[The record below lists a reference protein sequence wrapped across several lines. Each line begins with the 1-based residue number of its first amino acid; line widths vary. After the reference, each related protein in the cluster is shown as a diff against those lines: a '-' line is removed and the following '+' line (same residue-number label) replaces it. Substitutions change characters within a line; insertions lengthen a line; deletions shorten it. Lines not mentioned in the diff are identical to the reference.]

1 MKYTSEI
8 IVKIP
13 LEEFIKKLNNHDN
26 MKYWQRGLT
35 SYEHLSGSPGKI
47 GAKMQ
52 LNYKFGKRNMSLI
65 ETIVDIELPYKLFL
79 NYDAP
84 GMHNIQQN
92 TFEET
97 KEGHTKWVSKSE
109 FIATNFKMRML
120 TLLMPN
126 TFKKQSMKYL
136 IDFKNFAEN
145 NTTILDA

>member
-8 IVKIP
+8 IIKVS
-13 LEEFIKKLNNHDN
+13 LDEFIKKLDNYDN
-26 MKYWQRGLT
+26 MKYWHRGLT
-35 SYEHLSGSPGKI
+35 SYEHISGNPGKVGVKI
-47 GAKMQ
+47 Q

-65 ETIVDIELPYKLFL
+65 ETIVDIELPHKLFL

-97 KEGHTKWVSKSE
+97 KEGYAKWISKNE

-136 IDFKNFAEN
+136 TDFKNFAEKGI
-145 NTTILDA
+145 TVLDA

>member
-1 MKYTSEI
+1 MKYSSEI
-8 IVKIP
+8 IIKVP
-13 LEEFIKKLNNHDN
+13 LDEFIKKLDNHDN
-26 MKYWQRGLT
+26 MKFWQRGLT
-35 SYEHLSGSPGKI
+35 SYEHLSGNPGKI
-47 GAKMQ
+47 GAKIQ

-65 ETIVDIELPYKLFL
+65 ETIVDIDLPNKLFF

-97 KEGHTKWVSKSE
+97 NDGYTKWVSKSE

-136 IDFKNFAEN
+136 TDFKNFAEN
-145 NTTILDA
+145 GTTVLDA

>member
-8 IVKIP
+8 TVKIP
-13 LEEFIKKLNNHDN
+13 LEEFIKKLDNHDN
-26 MKYWQRGLT
+26 MKHWQRGLT
-35 SYEHLSGSPGKI
+35 SYEHLSGSPGKV

-65 ETIVDIELPYKLFL
+65 ETIVDIKLPHKMFL

-97 KEGHTKWVSKSE
+97 KEGYTKWTSKSE

-145 NTTILDA
+145 NITVLDA

>member
-8 IVKIP
+8 TVKIP
-13 LEEFIKKLNNHDN
+13 LEEFIKKLDNHDN
-26 MKYWQRGLT
+26 MKHWQRGLT

-52 LNYKFGKRNMSLI
+52 LNYKFGKRKMSLV
-65 ETIVDIELPYKLFL
+65 ETIVDVELPTKMFL

-97 KEGHTKWVSKSE
+97 KEGYTKWVSKSE

-145 NTTILDA
+145 GTTVLDA